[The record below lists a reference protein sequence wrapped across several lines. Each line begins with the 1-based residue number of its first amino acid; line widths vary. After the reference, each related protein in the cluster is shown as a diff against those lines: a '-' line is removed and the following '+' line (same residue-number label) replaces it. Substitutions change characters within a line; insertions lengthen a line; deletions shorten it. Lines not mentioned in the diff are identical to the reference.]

1 MKQLFILLF
10 FLCTMNVSATE
21 QVKENP
27 SEAMTEEN
35 TSVKNSDGYS
45 PAVGL
50 KGFIEGG
57 YTIGA
62 GYSDVFRLAL
72 IATAGWQFNPNFFI
86 GIGSG
91 ENYYTDSKQYAIP
104 IYADFRIN
112 SKCLFLDLR
121 AGYSISDIEGFYFS
135 PSFGCRLGTKNN
147 TAFTFSLGY
156 EYQKS
161 KTLIDGSYHASG
173 LSTRIG
179 FEF

>member
-1 MKQLFILLF
+1 MKQLLLLF
-10 FLCTMNVSATE
+10 SFLCSINISATE
-21 QVKENP
+21 LVKENP
-27 SEAMTEEN
+27 SQSMMEEN
-35 TSVKNSDGYS
+35 TSVKNFDGYS
-45 PAVGL
+45 PKVGI
-50 KGFIEGG
+50 KGFVEGG

-62 GYSDVFRLAL
+62 GYSDVFRLSL

-91 ENYYTDSKQYAIP
+91 EYYYTDSKQYAIP
-104 IYADFRIN
+104 FYADVRIN
-112 SKCLFLDLR
+112 SKSLFFDVK

-161 KTLIDGSYHASG
+161 KSLIDGSNHASG